1 MKMHV
6 EIDVTPDE
14 ARQFLGLPDVKPMQE
29 AVMAQVQ
36 AHMLEAADRLSPE
49 GVLKSWLSL
58 VPQGAGQIAD
68 LFGRFFPA
76 AFGAAPEGTNGQAGG
91 TFGSQQPGRPKGS

>member
-6 EIDVTPDE
+6 EIDVTPNE

-58 VPQGAGQIAD
+58 VPQGTEQFTD
-68 LFGRFFPA
+68 MMGRFFRGS
-76 AFGAAPEGTNGQAGG
+76 FGGSPTGAGG
-91 TFGSQQPGRPKGS
+91 GSARTEGS